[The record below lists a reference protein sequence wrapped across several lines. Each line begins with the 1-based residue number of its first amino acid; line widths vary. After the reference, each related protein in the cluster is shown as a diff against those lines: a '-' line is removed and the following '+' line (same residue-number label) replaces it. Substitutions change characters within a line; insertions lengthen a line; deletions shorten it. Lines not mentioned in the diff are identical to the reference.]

1 MWVISICAHFHDL
14 NFLMPLAGKES
25 VAAYWKQLL
34 NGIKQK
40 GLSTMSVMS
49 DDTITVASDDR
60 TSGSN
65 SYSLQQSLGKKT
77 CPSYK
82 RIPGEILN
90 FTTFFLLYVYF

>member
-1 MWVISICAHFHDL
+1 
-14 NFLMPLAGKES
+14 MPLAGKES

-34 NGIKQK
+34 NGMKQK

-49 DDTITVASDDR
+49 DDSITVASDGC

-65 SYSLQQSLGKKT
+65 SYSLHQSLGKKT

-90 FTTFFLLYVYF
+90 AATFYPCYIFT